1 MAEVTRPSECRFAV
15 HPDQERVAI
24 RMNGALDTGV
34 APAVRRILE
43 LTAAES
49 LFSFVGTGTGR

>member
-1 MAEVTRPSECRFAV
+1 
-15 HPDQERVAI
+15 
-24 RMNGALDTGV
+24 MNGALDTGV
-34 APAVRRILE
+34 APAVRRMLE